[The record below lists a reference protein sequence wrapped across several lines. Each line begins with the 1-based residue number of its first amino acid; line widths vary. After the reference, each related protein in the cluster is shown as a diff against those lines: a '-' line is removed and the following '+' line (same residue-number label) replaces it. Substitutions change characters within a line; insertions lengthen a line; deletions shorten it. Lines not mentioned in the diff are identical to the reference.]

1 VDTIAEIHNL
11 EPVILNLF
19 DPTLYLYMPLSK
31 LAYFRKTKGLSQ
43 EQLATLSGVSARTIQ
58 RIEQGKVEA
67 HPATLKMLADCL
79 EVSAD
84 LLLEP
89 VSGPVNK
96 TPLNKNLLILFPA
109 SALIGLFFPIL
120 NVLLPAL
127 LWWAKKDEAPQY
139 DDAGRQ
145 IINFQLSM
153 SFAFVPAVVLLIFY
167 FPLGFP
173 LVLLIYFYNLGLCLI
188 NLFRAINQQPSKYP
202 LSYAFLERNPDSGR

>member
-1 VDTIAEIHNL
+1 MTE
-11 EPVILNLF
+11 
-19 DPTLYLYMPLSK
+19 SK
-31 LAYFRKTKGLSQ
+31 LASFRRNKGLSQ
-43 EQLATLSGVSARTIQ
+43 EQLASLSGVSARTIQ
-58 RIEQGKVEA
+58 RIEKGKVEA
-67 HPATLKMLADCL
+67 HPATLKMLADSL

-89 VSGPVNK
+89 ESESVKK
-96 TPLNKNLLILFPA
+96 TPLNKNLLLLFPA

-120 NVLLPAL
+120 NILLPAL

-145 IINFQLSM
+145 VINFQLSM
-153 SFAFVPAVVLLIFY
+153 SFAFVPAVALLIFY

-202 LSYAFLERNPDSGR
+202 LSYAFLKRNPDTGQ